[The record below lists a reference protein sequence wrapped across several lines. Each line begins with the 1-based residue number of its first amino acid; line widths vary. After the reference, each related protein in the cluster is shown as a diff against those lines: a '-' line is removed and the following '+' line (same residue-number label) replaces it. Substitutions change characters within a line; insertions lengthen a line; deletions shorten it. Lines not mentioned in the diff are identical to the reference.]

1 MLGPVLERL
10 HDDLL
15 EPLIGRVF
23 QIMARAGQIPP
34 PPFAGARWAAVAAGV
49 CEPDAGAAGGLG
61 ALTPLPRRTGAPLPL

>member
-23 QIMARAGQIPP
+23 QIMARSGSIPP
-34 PPFAGARWAAVAAGV
+34 PPFAELDGLRLQPEYVSPMAALQAA
-49 CEPDAGAAGGLG
+49 
-61 ALTPLPRRTGAPLPL
+61 